1 MHQVPTLLR
10 YRPHPNRQ
18 PGPQI
23 LSSFNVQMYFLLL
36 KRAINSQ

>member
-18 PGPQI
+18 HGPQI

-36 KRAINSQ
+36 KQAINSQ